1 MKDGTRVLFVK
12 FILGRDT
19 LRKYPL
25 NHDQKTNIFSTD
37 IKWNG
42 HGYLVEVI
50 PAIFRFGRFYRII
63 TMPDGSEK
71 EGNLFFENRKY
82 AMLNDTLYVRNGLSK
97 YIEEIEI
104 FNNKRNDCLNEL
116 SNLNQ
121 EISNNEKEKN
131 KYQEKY
137 DFSNS
142 EIEKLKQGMN
152 SKEKEYNDK
161 I

>member
-97 YIEEIEI
+97 YIEEIE
-104 FNNKRNDCLNEL
+104 KRLQKQL
-116 SNLNQ
+116 SVLQ
-121 EISNNEKEKN
+121 K
-131 KYQEKY
+131 
-137 DFSNS
+137 S
-142 EIEKLKQGMN
+142 ESQLERFFE
-152 SKEKEYNDK
+152 SFVS
-161 I
+161 